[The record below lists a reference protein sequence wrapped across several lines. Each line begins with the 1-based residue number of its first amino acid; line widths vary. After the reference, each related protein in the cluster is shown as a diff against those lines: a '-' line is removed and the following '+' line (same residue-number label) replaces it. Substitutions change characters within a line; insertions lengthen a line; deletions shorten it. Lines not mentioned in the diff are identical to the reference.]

1 MDEQNNFNPNN
12 EQDFISQELQ
22 NEAQLD
28 GNPENGAAPFDPYQ
42 QPTPEQ
48 NPYQQPNYGQPP
60 YQQPPYPNSGF
71 NNAPQPDLEKRAGTV
86 MTLGIVGLVI
96 SIVIGF
102 CCCTLP
108 GPIIGIVGLV
118 KANGLMPMISN
129 LSEKGQKD
137 LKTGRTLC
145 ILAIVFGAISM
156 VLGAIM
162 GGLTSLENFSNFS
175 DYKETPW
182 D

>member
-1 MDEQNNFNPNN
+1 MDEQNNLNQNN

-22 NEAQLD
+22 NEAKMSND
-28 GNPENGAAPFDPYQ
+28 PEGGAAPYQ

-48 NPYQQPNYGQPP
+48 NPYQQPGYGQPP
-60 YQQPPYPNSGF
+60 YQQPPYPNGGF
-71 NNAPQPDLEKRAGTV
+71 NGVHPDLEQRASSV

-137 LKTGRTLC
+137 LKTGRVLC
-145 ILAIVFGAISM
+145 IIAIVLGVISM
-156 VLGAIM
+156 ILGAIM
-162 GGLTSLENFSNFS
+162 GAISGMEDFRKYLQ
-175 DYKETPW
+175 
-182 D
+182 

>member
-1 MDEQNNFNPNN
+1 MDEQNNLNQNN
-12 EQDFISQELQ
+12 EQDFVSQELQ
-22 NEAQLD
+22 NEASLNNDPQS
-28 GNPENGAAPFDPYQ
+28 GAAPYQ
-42 QPTPEQ
+42 QPIPEQ
-48 NPYQQPNYGQPP
+48 NPYQQPGYGQPP
-60 YQQPPYPNSGF
+60 YQQPPYPNGGF
-71 NNAPQPDLEKRAGTV
+71 NGVHPDLEKRASTV

-129 LSEKGQKD
+129 LSEKAQKD

-145 ILAIVFGAISM
+145 IIAIVLGVISMISGAI
-156 VLGAIM
+156 VGA
-162 GGLTSLENFSNFS
+162 LSSSDWYTNFVNQNTIWS
-175 DYKETPW
+175 
-182 D
+182 

>member
-1 MDEQNNFNPNN
+1 
-12 EQDFISQELQ
+12 
-22 NEAQLD
+22 
-28 GNPENGAAPFDPYQ
+28 
-42 QPTPEQ
+42 
-48 NPYQQPNYGQPP
+48 
-60 YQQPPYPNSGF
+60 
-71 NNAPQPDLEKRAGTV
+71 

-129 LSEKGQKD
+129 LSEKAQKD

-145 ILAIVFGAISM
+145 IIAIVLGVISM
-156 VLGAIM
+156 IFGAIM
-162 GGLTSLENFSNFS
+162 GALSSS
-175 DYKETPW
+175 DWFADLIYQMS
-182 D
+182 

>member
-1 MDEQNNFNPNN
+1 MDEHDNLNPNN

-22 NEAQLD
+22 NEAKI
-28 GNPENGAAPFDPYQ
+28 GNDPESGAAPFAPYQ
-42 QPTPEQ
+42 QPTPDQ
-48 NPYQQPNYGQPP
+48 NPYQQPNGGQPP
-60 YQQPPYPNSGF
+60 YQQPPYPNDF
-71 NNAPQPDLEKRAGTV
+71 NGIHPDLEKRAGTV

-129 LSEKGQKD
+129 LSDKGQND
-137 LKTGRTLC
+137 LKTGRVLC
-145 ILAIVFGAISM
+145 IIAIVVGAISM
-156 VLGAIM
+156 IVGAIM
-162 GGLTSLENFSNFS
+162 GAVVNFAELPYFQSTTWN
-175 DYKETPW
+175 
-182 D
+182 